1 MSDNSVL
8 DLKAF
13 NEEVS
18 FEQSLRPK
26 SLDEFIGQDSLK
38 EKLDLFIKATKQ
50 RNEALDHCL
59 FYGPPGLGKTSLA
72 NVIANELGSRIIV
85 SSGPSLEKSGDLAA
99 ILTNLSDKDVL
110 FIDEIHRLS
119 RTVEETLYP
128 AMEDYELNV
137 VIGQGPGAKAIKIS
151 LPKFTL
157 IGATTRAGMITSPL
171 RDRFGFVYRIDHYDV
186 DNLTKIIVRS
196 ARILNV
202 KIDEA
207 GASEVAK
214 RSRGTP
220 RISNRLLKRVRDYA
234 QVKADGAINLDI
246 AKKALDML
254 EVDEKGFGEM
264 DRRII
269 EAIIKKFDGGPV
281 GLNTIASCV
290 GEETE
295 TIEDIYESFLIK
307 EGYIAKTPRGRVATQ
322 LAYEHL
328 GLKFNNYNNKALFW

>member
-8 DLKAF
+8 DLKIF
-13 NEEVS
+13 NEEAT

-26 SLDEFIGQDSLK
+26 FLEEFIGQESLK
-38 EKLDLFIKATKQ
+38 EKLDLFIRATKQ

-72 NVIANELGSRIIV
+72 NVIANELGSRIII

-99 ILTNLSDKDVL
+99 ILTNLNDKDVL

-119 RTVEETLYP
+119 RAVEETLYP

-171 RDRFGFVYRIDHYDV
+171 RDRFGFVYRIDHYDAE
-186 DNLTKIIVRS
+186 NLSKIIVRS
-196 ARILNV
+196 AKILNV
-202 KIDEA
+202 VIDEA
-207 GASEVAK
+207 GAYEMAK

-234 QVKADGAINLDI
+234 QVKADGVIDLEI

-254 EVDEKGFGEM
+254 DVDEKGFGEM

-307 EGYIAKTPRGRVATQ
+307 EGFIAKTPRGRIATQ

-328 GLKFNNYNNKALFW
+328 GLKFNNLNNNNLF